1 MNRIANIA
9 LALSIVTASPAAW
22 AQLTT
27 VSSFGTNPAQLTM
40 DTYVPQGMPSTP
52 RPLVVALHGCTQTP
66 QIYTDTGWDQL
77 ADQWKFY
84 VLYPAQNTTV
94 NNDEGCFNWAGRW
107 PDAPNDFV
115 SSEALDLT
123 TIQRGNSENESI
135 KEMVDQMKATY
146 PIDASR
152 VFVTGLSGGGGMAAL
167 MLADWP
173 DVFAGGAIIAGIPYG
188 CATIKAT
195 TAEAQACTQ
204 GYTGANAYLD
214 RTAQAWGD
222 LVRSAYTGYSGPY
235 PRVSIWQGTADTV
248 VSPDNEAELV
258 KQWTDVNGIGQ
269 TATSNDTVETF
280 PHAVYADTNGLP
292 LVETYT
298 ITGAQH
304 GAEVA
309 TTQPIDPNMPNGA
322 KCGQAGSYIIDVGIC
337 STYYA
342 ARFFGLD
349 PSSPLPGS
357 DGGTGSSGD
366 GGGGTSGSSDG
377 GVVIVPGGGGP
388 DGGIAAVDAAP
399 VPDDAS
405 PAAATDEDPG
415 LPDNCAATASPS
427 SPRGPLTWLAWGG
440 AGLALLARRRQRA
453 RRGR

>member
-1 MNRIANIA
+1 
-9 LALSIVTASPAAW
+9 
-22 AQLTT
+22 
-27 VSSFGTNPAQLTM
+27 
-40 DTYVPQGMPSTP
+40 
-52 RPLVVALHGCTQTP
+52 
-66 QIYTDTGWDQL
+66 
-77 ADQWKFY
+77 
-84 VLYPAQNTTV
+84 
-94 NNDEGCFNWAGRW
+94 
-107 PDAPNDFV
+107 
-115 SSEALDLT
+115 
-123 TIQRGNSENESI
+123 
-135 KEMVDQMKATY
+135 MKATY

-195 TAEAQACTQ
+195 TAEAQACTRAQ
-204 GYTGANAYLD
+204 GRTRTSIARRRRRETSSAAPTRGTPGRTRASRLAGD
-214 RTAQAWGD
+214 R
-222 LVRSAYTGYSGPY
+222 
-235 PRVSIWQGTADTV
+235 DTV
-248 VSPDNEAELV
+248 VSPDNEAELRSSRPTSRHRPDGDE
-258 KQWTDVNGIGQ
+258 QRHGRDLPARRLRGHERPPFGRDVH
-269 TATSNDTVETF
+269 D
-280 PHAVYADTNGLP
+280 
-292 LVETYT
+292 
-298 ITGAQH
+298 H
-304 GAEVA
+304 GSAA
-309 TTQPIDPNMPNGA
+309 RRRGRDHWPIDPNMPNGA

-427 SPRGPLTWLAWGG
+427 SPRGPTPWLAWGG
-440 AGLALLARRRQRA
+440 AGLALLAGRRQRA